1 MLIVVKRDVN
11 IKIKNQES
19 GAKTS
24 SLLELFELLHF
35 RLPNSQFL
43 VLNSNFCNNNEQ

>member
-11 IKIKNQES
+11 IEIKNQES

-24 SLLELFELLHF
+24 SLLELLHF